1 MSDAGYVEP
10 DVRYKYTDFSERVFA
25 NLAKKD
31 CLGEKNSLNGRVLIF
46 VTYCITNFFYYLCNR
61 TTKKRTTMREFNTT
75 GICYPQYHYMVDISK
90 RIDNIEEYVAKGKYI
105 TINRGRQYGKTT
117 TLYHL
122 TKRLSKDYVV
132 FSISFESMGERDFK
146 TIETLSFSFADS
158 LKSAIVNEVTTVVD
172 DKVKDAIFSAV
183 DNAQDDQ
190 IKPKV
195 LSDLIVDICKTT
207 SKPIVLII
215 DEVDNASNYESFIEF
230 LRMLRNKYLKRFEAP
245 TFQSVILAG
254 VYDIKN
260 LKLKVRPDSDH
271 QYNSPWN
278 IAVPFDEDMSLSK
291 DGIMQMLS
299 EYEADHNTGMDI
311 AEITNL
317 IFDYSSGYPFFV
329 SKLCQLI
336 DEKKLGWKR
345 DGFLQAV
352 NILLKETN
360 TLFDDLIKKL
370 DDYPEIKT
378 ILKDILYYGNDYT
391 FNPDVKV
398 FNLAAMFNYIKDVN
412 GKVRIFNRIME
423 TRLYNLF
430 TSEEEIKSEIYIQ
443 GSTDRDQFVENGTLK
458 MDKILERFAVHFNDI
473 YGGENLKF
481 KEEEGR
487 RFFMLYIK
495 PIINGTGNYYIEAQ
509 TRDRSRTD
517 MIIDYLGR
525 QYVIEMKIW
534 RGNSYNERGEHQ
546 LTEYLDYYHTNKG
559 YMLSFNF
566 NKGKVSGVKTLKIG
580 DKEIVEA
587 VV

>member
-1 MSDAGYVEP
+1 M
-10 DVRYKYTDFSERVFA
+10 RRF
-25 NLAKKD
+25 N
-31 CLGEKNSLNGRVLIF
+31 
-46 VTYCITNFFYYLCNR
+46 ITG
-61 TTKKRTTMREFNTT
+61 T
-75 GICYPQYHYMVDISK
+75 CYPQYHYMVDITN
-90 RIDNIEEYVAKGKYI
+90 RLDIIEKKVADGEYI

-122 TKRLSKDYVV
+122 TKRLCNDYAV

-146 TIETLSFSFADS
+146 TIDALSFSFAYA
-158 LKSAIVNEVTTVVD
+158 LKSAIVNEATTVVND
-172 DKVKDAIFSAV
+172 AVKDAMFSVV
-183 DNAQDDQ
+183 DNAQDYQ
-190 IKPKV
+190 INPKV
-195 LSDLIVDICKTT
+195 LSDLIIEICKKT
-207 SKPIVLII
+207 SNPIVLII
-215 DEVDNASNYESFIEF
+215 DEVDNASNYESFIEL
-230 LRMLRNKYLKRFEAP
+230 LRMLRNKYLKRFETP

-278 IAVPFDEDMSLSK
+278 IAVPFDEDMSLPK
-291 DGIMQMLS
+291 DGIMQMLK

-311 AEITNL
+311 AEMTQL
-317 IFDYSSGYPFFV
+317 ILEYSSGYPFFV

-336 DEKKLGWKR
+336 DEKNLGWTYE
-345 DGFLQAV
+345 GFLKAV

-370 DDYPEIKT
+370 DDFPEIKT
-378 ILKDILYYGNDYT
+378 ILKDILYYGNDYG
-391 FNPDVKV
+391 FNPDIKV
-398 FNLAAMFNYIKDVN
+398 FNLAAMFNYIKEVN

-443 GSTDRDQFVENGTLK
+443 GSTDRDQFIDNGTLK

-517 MIIDYLGR
+517 MIIDYLGK
-525 QYVIEMKIW
+525 QYIIEMKIW
-534 RGNSYNERGEHQ
+534 RGNSYNERGEQQ

-566 NKGKVSGVKTLKIG
+566 NKGKVSGVKTLNFG
-580 DKEIVEA
+580 NKEIVEA

>member
-1 MSDAGYVEP
+1 
-10 DVRYKYTDFSERVFA
+10 
-25 NLAKKD
+25 
-31 CLGEKNSLNGRVLIF
+31 
-46 VTYCITNFFYYLCNR
+46 
-61 TTKKRTTMREFNTT
+61 MREFNTT
-75 GICYPQYHYMVDISK
+75 GICYPQYHYMVDISN
-90 RIDNIEEYVAKGKYI
+90 RLDIIEEYVAKEKYI

-122 TKRLSKDYVV
+122 SKRLSKNYVV
-132 FSISFESMGERDFK
+132 FSISFERMGDTEFATEDTLAYYFLDRLRLKLRSLTNVNDDVRNAITEAVKNNSEKKKIDFAF
-146 TIETLSFSFADS
+146 L
-158 LKSAIVNEVTTVVD
+158 D
-172 DKVKDAIFSAV
+172 DFI
-183 DNAQDDQ
+183 
-190 IKPKV
+190 P
-195 LSDLIVDICKTT
+195 DICEK
-207 SKPIVLII
+207 SDKPVVLII
-215 DEVDNASNYESFIEF
+215 DEVDSASNYESFIKL
-230 LRMLRNKYLKRFEAP
+230 LRLLRDKYLNRMDLP

-260 LKLKVRPDSDH
+260 LKLKVRPDSNH

-278 IAVPFDEDMSLSK
+278 IAVPFNEDMSLSK
-291 DGIMQMLS
+291 DGIMQMLN
-299 EYEADHNTGMDI
+299 EYEADHHTGMDI
-311 AEITNL
+311 AEMSSL
-317 IFDYSSGYPFFV
+317 ILDYSSGYPFFV

-336 DEKKLGWKR
+336 DEKKLGWNHE
-345 DGFLQAV
+345 GFLQAV
-352 NILLKETN
+352 NILLKEKN
-360 TLFDDLIKKL
+360 TFFDDLAKKL
-370 DDYPEIKT
+370 EDFPKMKEL
-378 ILKDILYYGNDYT
+378 LKDILYNGYEES
-391 FNPDVKV
+391 FNTYYKHIEI
-398 FNLAAMFNYIKDVN
+398 AAMFNYIKDVN
-412 GKVRIFNRIME
+412 GKVAVFNRILE
-423 TRLYNLF
+423 TWMYNLF
-430 TSEEEIKSEIYIQ
+430 MVEEQIDIRIYDQ
-443 GSTDRDQFVENGTLK
+443 GSIDKSQFVENGTLK

-559 YMLSFNF
+559 YLLSFNF
-566 NKGKVSGVKTLKIG
+566 NKGKVSGVKTLKFG